1 MKELKVLLCD
11 LRHHTIGV
19 HSTYV
24 PVGIGYIATYFEKML
39 APQAFEIKIITHPDE
54 ALDLIDQWKPDIL
67 GLSSYIWNSNLSYRI
82 CEYVKE
88 KNEKI
93 LTILGGP
100 EFSSGTGT
108 HSFSQTIKKNCLDYL
123 KEKPCIDYYCYA
135 DGETGFNSCV
145 KDYLKFIFDII
156 QMKKEIIFPDRAMD
170 LSYNKQDL

>member
-39 APQAFEIKIITHPDE
+39 APQAFEIKILTHPDE

-108 HSFSQTIKKNCLDYL
+108 HSFSQTIKKKLFRL
-123 KEKPCIDYYCYA
+123 FKRK
-135 DGETGFNSCV
+135 
-145 KDYLKFIFDII
+145 
-156 QMKKEIIFPDRAMD
+156 AMHR
-170 LSYNKQDL
+170 LLLLR